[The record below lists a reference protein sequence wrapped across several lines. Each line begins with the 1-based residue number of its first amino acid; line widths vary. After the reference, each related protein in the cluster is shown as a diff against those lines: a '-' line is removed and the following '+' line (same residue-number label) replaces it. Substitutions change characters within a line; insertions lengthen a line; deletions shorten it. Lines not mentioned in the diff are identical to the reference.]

1 MEDERDDNEDEITSA
16 SSSADSVST
25 KTENTSHADIVKQP
39 VCGCSPH
46 GGLSSY
52 LLKPL
57 YKLLHNVM
65 QCNSCKCE
73 QMTVRETESQ
83 SESRSRFPRQGDA
96 HFKKS
101 KQLVGRAR
109 MTTDEEQVL

>member
-1 MEDERDDNEDEITSA
+1 
-16 SSSADSVST
+16 
-25 KTENTSHADIVKQP
+25 
-39 VCGCSPH
+39 
-46 GGLSSY
+46 
-52 LLKPL
+52 
-57 YKLLHNVM
+57 M